1 MTVKIVID
9 TTACLPRDYIAAHKL
24 PLIPQI
30 IIFGEDSYR
39 DDTEID
45 LTTFL
50 QKLRTSPHFPK
61 TAAPPPALYQP
72 IYEELAAE
80 NNTILVLAPSAEVSG
95 TVRSA
100 TIAAQDFP
108 DADIRVYDTRTIG
121 GGLASMIMKAVEM
134 AEAGADGDAI
144 IAKMDV
150 MKKAGRIY
158 FLVNTLEYLQ
168 KGGRIGKAKS
178 MIGGLLQ
185 VKPILTVEDGV
196 VSPFDSQRTQKKA
209 ISHLMEL
216 IQKEC
221 PHSPNS
227 YLNVMQAEAEEQA
240 HSLAKELETVMG
252 IPHVPVYDLHIAIV
266 VHGGPGVLGF
276 CYFVDEA

>member
-30 IIFGEDSYR
+30 IIFGEESFR

-72 IYEELAAE
+72 IYEELSTA
-80 NNTILVLAPSAEVSG
+80 NDTILVLAPSAEVSG

-108 DADIRVYDTRTIG
+108 GADIRVYDSRTIG
-121 GGLASMIMKAVEM
+121 GGLASMIMKAVDM
-134 AEAGADGDAI
+134 AEAGQDADAI
-144 IAKMDV
+144 IQKMDA
-150 MKKAGRIY
+150 MKKTGRIY
-158 FLVNTLEYLQ
+158 FLVDTLEYLQ
-168 KGGRIGKAKS
+168 KGGRIGRAKS

-196 VSPFDSQRTQKKA
+196 VSPFGSQRTHKKGV
-209 ISHLMEL
+209 SYLMEL
-216 IQKEC
+216 IKTEC
-221 PHSPNS
+221 PRSPTS
-227 YLNVMQAEAEEQA
+227 YLNVMQAEAEEEA
-240 HSLAKELETVMG
+240 HKIAKELESVMG
-252 IPHVPVYDLHIAIV
+252 IPCVPVYDLHIAIV

-276 CYFVDEA
+276 SYFVE

>member
-30 IIFGEDSYR
+30 IIFGEESFR

-72 IYEELAAE
+72 IYEELSTA
-80 NNTILVLAPSAEVSG
+80 NDTILVLAPSAEVSG

-108 DADIRVYDTRTIG
+108 GADIRVYDSRTIG
-121 GGLASMIMKAVEM
+121 GGLASMIMKAVDM
-134 AEAGADGDAI
+134 AEAGQDADAI
-144 IAKMDV
+144 IQKMDA
-150 MKKAGRIY
+150 MKKTGRIY
-158 FLVNTLEYLQ
+158 FLVDTLEYLQ
-168 KGGRIGKAKS
+168 KGGRIGRAKS

-196 VSPFDSQRTQKKA
+196 VSPFGSQRTHKKGV
-209 ISHLMEL
+209 SYLMEL
-216 IQKEC
+216 IKTEC
-221 PHSPNS
+221 PRSPTS
-227 YLNVMQAEAEEQA
+227 YLNVMQAEAEEEA
-240 HSLAKELETVMG
+240 HKIAEELESVMG

-276 CYFVDEA
+276 SYFVE

>member
-30 IIFGEDSYR
+30 IIFGEESFR

-50 QKLRTSPHFPK
+50 QKLRTSPDFPK

-72 IYEELAAE
+72 IYEELSAA
-80 NNTILVLAPSAEVSG
+80 NDTILVLAPSAEVSG

-108 DADIRVYDTRTIG
+108 GADIRVYDSRTIG
-121 GGLASMIMKAVEM
+121 GGLASMIMKAVDM
-134 AEAGADGDAI
+134 AEAGQDADAI
-144 IAKMDV
+144 IQKMDA

-158 FLVNTLEYLQ
+158 FLVDTLEYLQ
-168 KGGRIGKAKS
+168 KGGRIGRAKS

-185 VKPILTVEDGV
+185 VKPILTVDDGV
-196 VSPFDSQRTQKKA
+196 VSPFGSQRTHKKGV
-209 ISHLMEL
+209 SYLMEL
-216 IQKEC
+216 IKTEC
-221 PHSPNS
+221 PRSPTS
-227 YLNVMQAEAEEQA
+227 YLNVMQAEAEEEA
-240 HSLAKELETVMG
+240 HKIAKELESVMG
-252 IPHVPVYDLHIAIV
+252 IPRVPVYDLHIAIV

-276 CYFVDEA
+276 SYFVD